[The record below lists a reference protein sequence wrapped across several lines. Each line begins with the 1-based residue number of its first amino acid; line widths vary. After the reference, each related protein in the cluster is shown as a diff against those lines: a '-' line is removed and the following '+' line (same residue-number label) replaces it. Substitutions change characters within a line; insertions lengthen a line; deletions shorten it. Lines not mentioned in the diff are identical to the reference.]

1 MASSDHFSVSQLS
14 MFQRCPEQYRRR
26 YMEGDIFPPGLALVT
41 GRATHKS
48 AEVNLKQKVASGEM
62 VNLDVALDAAREEV
76 HGMFEDGVD
85 TEGKEKGAARDEATD
100 EAVALSEVHY
110 RDLAPVIQPVEVEH
124 KFEIEVGL
132 GRPLLGFIDVVE
144 DGAIRD
150 LKTAKRSPSQGDVDA
165 NQQLTAYH
173 LAMTK
178 AGKEPAE
185 VVIDAVTKTK
195 KPKVVT
201 IVSTRKPKDHDR
213 LIARMGAMEK
223 SIEAG
228 NFVPTDPSSW
238 VCNERFCGYYST
250 CPYAGGAV
258 KEISVGKVPY

>member
-1 MASSDHFSVSQLS
+1 MGSRNHFSVSQLT
-14 MFQRCPEQYRRR
+14 MFQRCGEQYRRR

-110 RDLAPVIQPVEVEH
+110 KDLAPLIQPVGVEE
-124 KFEIEVGL
+124 KFEIDVGL

-150 LKTAKRSPSQGDVDA
+150 LKTAKRSPSQSDVDV
-165 NQQLTAYH
+165 NQQLTAYD
-173 LAMTK
+173 LAKTK
-178 AGKEPAE
+178 QGKKPDE
-185 VVIDAVTKTK
+185 VIIDAVTKTK

-201 IVSTRKPKDHDR
+201 VVSTRTPKDHDR
-213 LIARMGAMEK
+213 LVARLGAMEK
-223 SIEAG
+223 AIAAG
-228 NFVPTDPSSW
+228 NFVPTDPTNW
-238 VCNERFCGYYST
+238 NCDERFCGYYST

-258 KEISVGKVPY
+258 KEISVGEVPY